1 MHGSVMSIHDVGI
14 SAGLSIP
21 KDVCDKIINGWLII
35 ACTNK
40 SCTDF
45 IIIIAYDETCIILC
59 VIIHFLNR

>member
-1 MHGSVMSIHDVGI
+1 MSIHDVGI

-40 SCTDF
+40 SRTDF
-45 IIIIAYDETCIILC
+45 IIIIIAYDETCIMLC